1 MRKDCVK
8 AVPKPYLGTDDRM
21 NKTERDYADHLYG
34 LQLAKE
40 IISYEFEG
48 VKLRLGKGAWYT
60 PDFLVVTPERFELH
74 EVKGFWREAARV
86 RIKTA
91 AAKHPYFK
99 FIVIKYD
106 KPSRRAIARWK
117 FEEIN

>member
-1 MRKDCVK
+1 MSDVS
-8 AVPKPYLGTDDRM
+8 KPYLGTPDRM
-21 NKTERDYADHLYG
+21 NKTERAYADQLYA

-99 FIVIKYD
+99 FIVVKYD
-106 KPSRRAIARWK
+106 KPSRRAIGSWK
-117 FEEIN
+117 IEEIN